1 MTPSAPDSSGLRC
14 FSNSPIRLAPLP
26 PPVSGLNDRFSGRAD
41 HQRAVALGAGGT
53 RRSGVAGGEVP
64 ALEGLTGS
72 EANEG
77 GEEALLPQQDPCSA
91 LDGAGC
97 QGNAQGLQWKAP
109 VNSPEISQMDNQLT
123 SDWQR
128 NIF

>member
-1 MTPSAPDSSGLRC
+1 M
-14 FSNSPIRLAPLP
+14 
-26 PPVSGLNDRFSGRAD
+26 
-41 HQRAVALGAGGT
+41 ALGAGGT

-72 EANEG
+72 GANEG
-77 GEEALLPQQDPCSA
+77 GEEAFLPQQDPCSA
-91 LDGAGC
+91 LDGAGR

-109 VNSPEISQMDNQLT
+109 VNSPETSQMDNQLT

-128 NIF
+128 NNF